1 MITVTDKKL
10 FVGTKSLPKGD
21 VAILK
26 IILEHGPVSVHK
38 ISEFKGEI
46 YDQYISSRLRF
57 LTSAILSNIVIKVD
71 RGMYEINPEIREEL
85 QDALNKL
92 GG

>member
-1 MITVTDKKL
+1 MIRIEDKKF
-10 FVGTKSLPKGD
+10 FVGNKKIPRGD
-21 VAILK
+21 ITILK
-26 IILEHGPVSVHK
+26 ILLDKGPLSVHK

-46 YDQYISSRLRF
+46 YDQYTSSRLRF
-57 LTSAILSNIVIKVD
+57 LTSSILSNIVIKVD
-71 RGMYEINPEIREEL
+71 RGMYEINPEIKDEL